1 MRMKQTESGTVLCA
15 CERASLDSWRHPRG
29 TLRRAFEVKEVCHSE
44 WLGHVS
50 EKDTEI
56 IR

>member
-1 MRMKQTESGTVLCA
+1 MKQTESGTVLCA